1 MSHSDLPEELRDFIL
16 TLAQRD
22 DIHSVSVQFQDA
34 TLWEGLLREQVKR
47 AERTGKP
54 PRDAFFLCGPDS
66 GIDGIA
72 KLWPGMED
80 EPEDQWFTGRTLEEQ
95 LGGNIH
101 IPYEGVCGA
110 DLFVYPEWRKIHPER
125 WHDDNADVDSA
136 TAMKPCNHLLIEK
149 DLGEPAC
156 ATRVGPIATT
166 WWLYSSKA
174 PYKDCGP
181 NHEWP
186 GSQRR
191 LLSEEELAVLIKAT
205 E

>member
-1 MSHSDLPEELRDFIL
+1 MSHSDLPDELRDFIL
-16 TLAQRD
+16 MMAQRD

-34 TLWEGLLREQVKR
+34 TLWEALLREQVKR

-54 PRDAFFLCGPDS
+54 PGDAFFLCGPDA
-66 GIDGIA
+66 GIAGIA
-72 KLWPGMED
+72 KLWFGLED
-80 EPEDQWFTGRTLEEQ
+80 LPREKWFDGSTLEEKI
-95 LGGNIH
+95 GGNIH

-110 DLFVYPEWRKIHPER
+110 DLLVYPAWRKIYPER
-125 WHDDNADVDSA
+125 WHDDDADVNSA

-156 ATRVGPIATT
+156 ATRVGPIANT

-181 NHEWP
+181 NHEWL
-186 GSQRR
+186 GSQGRI
-191 LLSEEELAVLIKAT
+191 LTAEELAALISST